1 MIWKRTELTLMVAR
15 YSSCSANRRPTQLR
29 GPCPNGSTM
38 YAAVLL
44 MSVKHSENVLKKLF
58 NQWLLYFHTFD
69 QRGKAYHGSK
79 FSLLQSVFWIFFC
92 KIVCRRPCPH
102 PQGTH
107 FLGATID
114 RRSHMSCKGWA
125 RPHVMVRWTYLYLT
139 ISPAWTSMAL
149 RSIPET
155 SPSQCSPRTKGTENN
170 KYTHHSILHEQEA
183 LKTTSQPWT
192 MSEGIISEF
201 ILGVI

>member
-58 NQWLLYFHTFD
+58 NQWYFISIPLIKGGRHATD
-69 QRGKAYHGSK
+69 QNFLDFNRYFG
-79 FSLLQSVFWIFFC
+79 IFC
-92 KIVCRRPCPH
+92 KIVCRRPCV
-102 PQGTH
+102 T
-107 FLGATID
+107 TD

-125 RPHVMVRWTYLYLT
+125 CPHVMVRWTYLYLT
-139 ISPAWTSMAL
+139 ISPARTSTAL
-149 RSIPET
+149 QNIPAA
-155 SPSQCSPRTKGTENN
+155 SPSQRSPRTRSTENN
-170 KYTHHSILHEQEA
+170 KYAHHSVLHEQEA
-183 LKTTSQPWT
+183 LKTTSQPFA
-192 MSEGIISEF
+192 MSEGVIGGVIWEF
-201 ILGVI
+201 ISGVI